1 MGNRRMISKTITQT
15 HRFLQMPLE
24 VQALYFHLIQN
35 SDDDGIVEA
44 FPIVRMIGAS
54 EDSLKLLQAKAFI
67 KPLNDEMIFYIIDFH
82 EQNVIRAD
90 RKVNSIH
97 LDLLKKVI
105 PNAEIIEPKQRA
117 DRVKKHGH
125 QMDDNG
131 TTNGLPNISK
141 GNIIKDNIS
150 KGSRSE
156 IEQSPTTAPIIN
168 QDFYDLYQAFEQE
181 TGKALSPMQIEDLKY
196 MLEDFKEIEQ
206 SPTTA
211 PIINQD
217 FYDLYQAFEQETGKA
232 LSPMQIEDLKYMLED
247 FKSDM
252 IFEALREAVSQGK
265 SNFAYIQAILK
276 RWKQDNL
283 MTVEL
288 VRNAKAARE
297 KKKQGTQQVN
307 KSDNFPE
314 MPF

>member
-67 KPLNDEMIFYIIDFH
+67 KPLNDEMIYFILDFF
-82 EQNVIRAD
+82 EQNTVRKDRYTPSIYKD
-90 RKVNSIH
+90 LLIGLPIDNRKVT
-97 LDLLKKVI
+97 V
-105 PNAEIIEPKQRA
+105 
-117 DRVKKHGH
+117 
-125 QMDDNG
+125 
-131 TTNGLPNISK
+131 GLPNISK
-141 GNIIKDNIS
+141 DNISKDNIS
-150 KGSRSE
+150 NGSRSE
-156 IEQSPTTAPIIN
+156 QEQKNTAPPILN

-196 MLEDFKEIEQ
+196 MLEDFK
-206 SPTTA
+206 P
-211 PIINQD
+211 
-217 FYDLYQAFEQETGKA
+217 DLIY
-232 LSPMQIEDLKYMLED
+232 
-247 FKSDM
+247 
-252 IFEALREAVSQGK
+252 EALREAVSQGK

>member
-67 KPLNDEMIFYIIDFH
+67 KPLNDEMIYFILDFF
-82 EQNVIRAD
+82 EQNTVRKD
-90 RKVNSIH
+90 RYTPSIYK
-97 LDLLKKVI
+97 DLLI
-105 PNAEIIEPKQRA
+105 GLPT
-117 DRVKKHGH
+117 
-125 QMDDNG
+125 DNQKS
-131 TTNGLPNISK
+131 TTGLPNISK
-141 GNIIKDNIS
+141 GNISKDNIS

-156 IEQSPTTAPIIN
+156 KEKTTTTPPILN

-181 TGKALSPMQIEDLKY
+181 TGKPLSPMQIEELKY
-196 MLEDFKEIEQ
+196 MLDDYK
-206 SPTTA
+206 P
-211 PIINQD
+211 
-217 FYDLYQAFEQETGKA
+217 DLI
-232 LSPMQIEDLKYMLED
+232 L
-247 FKSDM
+247 
-252 IFEALREAVSQGK
+252 EALREAASQGK
-265 SNFAYIQAILK
+265 ANFAYIQAILK
-276 RWKQDNL
+276 RWRQDNL

-297 KKKQGTQQVN
+297 RQKQGVQQTN
-307 KSDNFPE
+307 KADNFPVL
-314 MPF
+314 PF

>member
-44 FPIVRMIGAS
+44 FPIVRMVGAS

-67 KPLNDEMIFYIIDFH
+67 KPLNDEMIYFILDFF
-82 EQNVIRAD
+82 EQNTVRKD
-90 RKVNSIH
+90 RYTPSIYK
-97 LDLLKKVI
+97 DLLI
-105 PNAEIIEPKQRA
+105 GLPI
-117 DRVKKHGH
+117 
-125 QMDDNG
+125 DNQKE
-131 TTNGLPNISK
+131 TVGLPNISK
-141 GNIIKDNIS
+141 DNISKDNIS

-156 IEQSPTTAPIIN
+156 IEKFPSTPPIIN

-196 MLEDFKEIEQ
+196 MLEDFK
-206 SPTTA
+206 P
-211 PIINQD
+211 
-217 FYDLYQAFEQETGKA
+217 
-232 LSPMQIEDLKYMLED
+232 
-247 FKSDM
+247 DM

-265 SNFAYIQAILK
+265 ANFAYIQAILK
-276 RWKQDNL
+276 RWRQDNL

-297 KKKQGTQQVN
+297 KLKQSDKSIKVKGSRFTQAELDELKKPDPKYG
-307 KSDNFPE
+307 F
-314 MPF
+314 

>member
-1 MGNRRMISKTITQT
+1 MC
-15 HRFLQMPLE
+15 L
-24 VQALYFHLIQN
+24 
-35 SDDDGIVEA
+35 
-44 FPIVRMIGAS
+44 
-54 EDSLKLLQAKAFI
+54 
-67 KPLNDEMIFYIIDFH
+67 
-82 EQNVIRAD
+82 
-90 RKVNSIH
+90 
-97 LDLLKKVI
+97 
-105 PNAEIIEPKQRA
+105 
-117 DRVKKHGH
+117 
-125 QMDDNG
+125 
-131 TTNGLPNISK
+131 

-150 KGSRSE
+150 KGSRS
-156 IEQSPTTAPIIN
+156 
-168 QDFYDLYQAFEQE
+168 
-181 TGKALSPMQIEDLKY
+181 
-196 MLEDFKEIEQ
+196 EIEQ

>member
-196 MLEDFKEIEQ
+196 MLEDFK
-206 SPTTA
+206 P
-211 PIINQD
+211 
-217 FYDLYQAFEQETGKA
+217 DLIY
-232 LSPMQIEDLKYMLED
+232 
-247 FKSDM
+247 
-252 IFEALREAVSQGK
+252 EALREAVSQGK

>member
-117 DRVKKHGH
+117 DRVKKLVH
-125 QMDDNG
+125 QMDDHG

-141 GNIIKDNIS
+141 GNISKDNIS

-156 IEQSPTTAPIIN
+156 KEKTTTTPPIIN
-168 QDFYDLYQAFEQE
+168 QDFYDLYQIFEQE
-181 TGKALSPMQIEDLKY
+181 TGKPLSPMQIEELKY
-196 MLEDFKEIEQ
+196 MLDDYK
-206 SPTTA
+206 P
-211 PIINQD
+211 
-217 FYDLYQAFEQETGKA
+217 DLI
-232 LSPMQIEDLKYMLED
+232 L
-247 FKSDM
+247 
-252 IFEALREAVSQGK
+252 EALREAASQGK
-265 SNFAYIQAILK
+265 ANFAYIQAILK
-276 RWKQDNL
+276 RWRQDNL

-297 KKKQGTQQVN
+297 RQKKGIQQAD
-307 KSDNFPE
+307 KADNFPE
-314 MPF
+314 LPF

>member
-125 QMDDNG
+125 QMGDNG
-131 TTNGLPNISK
+131 TTDGLPNISK

-150 KGSRSE
+150 KGSRS
-156 IEQSPTTAPIIN
+156 
-168 QDFYDLYQAFEQE
+168 
-181 TGKALSPMQIEDLKY
+181 
-196 MLEDFKEIEQ
+196 EIEQ

-297 KKKQGTQQVN
+297 KLKQSDKSIKVKGSRFTQAELDELKKPDPKYG
-307 KSDNFPE
+307 F
-314 MPF
+314 

>member
-97 LDLLKKVI
+97 LDLLKKDI

-125 QMDDNG
+125 QMGDNG
-131 TTNGLPNISK
+131 TTDGLPNISK

-150 KGSRSE
+150 KGSRS
-156 IEQSPTTAPIIN
+156 
-168 QDFYDLYQAFEQE
+168 
-181 TGKALSPMQIEDLKY
+181 
-196 MLEDFKEIEQ
+196 EIEQ

-297 KKKQGTQQVN
+297 KLKQSDKSIKVKGSRFTQAELDELKKPDPKYG
-307 KSDNFPE
+307 F
-314 MPF
+314 